1 MADSEEFIKIINDF
15 TQDLKNCYPELSEN
29 FENIDYNLYYSH
41 CKDIYPENFF
51 NILYENEELFD
62 ENKNRFLLPDIDFH
76 KIMNDESLSDSSKKT
91 IWKYLQLVLFV
102 ICNDVKD
109 KKEFGD
115 ANYLFDAINEDDLHQ
130 KINSTMDEMKNFFMN
145 IDEGIS
151 GENINNIFES
161 AMGDVS
167 NVEQM
172 FNNMRNDISLNDDSS
187 FNASNMFGENMD
199 ADRLKDHLS
208 GIMGGKIGSLAKE
221 IAEEASKELGIDEEN
236 MDESKQQDFLKS
248 MFKNPTKLMN
258 IVKNIGNK
266 LEEKFKSGEIK
277 ESELLDEAQQIMGK
291 IQDMPGLKNMMKNMG
306 LNPNGKF
313 DFKGMAGKMQQN
325 MKQAK
330 TKERMQE
337 KLKKKR
343 EQQAAEEQADLGNL
357 NKVDDDVFVWNDSN
371 SNPNTPMK
379 KSSSKPTNNKKGKK
393 KKKKKN

>member
-15 TQDLKNCYPELSEN
+15 TQDLKNCYPELSKN
-29 FENIDYNLYYSH
+29 FENIDYDLYYSH
-41 CKDIYPENFF
+41 CKDVYPENFF

-236 MDESKQQDFLKS
+236 MDEKQQDFLKS
-248 MFKNPTKLMN
+248 MFKN
-258 IVKNIGNK
+258 
-266 LEEKFKSGEIK
+266 
-277 ESELLDEAQQIMGK
+277 
-291 IQDMPGLKNMMKNMG
+291 
-306 LNPNGKF
+306 
-313 DFKGMAGKMQQN
+313 QQN
-325 MKQAK
+325 
-330 TKERMQE
+330 
-337 KLKKKR
+337 
-343 EQQAAEEQADLGNL
+343 
-357 NKVDDDVFVWNDSN
+357 
-371 SNPNTPMK
+371 
-379 KSSSKPTNNKKGKK
+379 
-393 KKKKKN
+393 

>member
-15 TQDLKNCYPELSEN
+15 TQDLKNCYPELSAK

-41 CKDIYPENFF
+41 CKDVYPENFF

-145 IDEGIS
+145 IDEDIS
-151 GENINNIFES
+151 GENINNLFES
-161 AMGDVS
+161 AMGDIS

-172 FNNMRNDISLNDDSS
+172 FNNMRDDISLNDDSS

-248 MFKNPTKLMN
+248 MFKNPAKLMN

-343 EQQAAEEQADLGNL
+343 EQQAAEEQADLGKL

>member
-15 TQDLKNCYPELSEN
+15 TQDLKNCFPELSEN
-29 FENIDYNLYYSH
+29 FEKIDYNLYYSH
-41 CKDIYPENFF
+41 CKDVYPENFF

-76 KIMNDESLSDSSKKT
+76 EIMNDESLSDSSKKT

-151 GENINNIFES
+151 GENLNNIFES
-161 AMGDVS
+161 AMGDIS

-172 FNNMRNDISLNDDSS
+172 FNNMRSDISLNDDSS

-236 MDESKQQDFLKS
+236 MDEEKQQDFLKS

-343 EQQAAEEQADLGNL
+343 EKQAAEEQADLGNL
-357 NKVDDDVFVWNDSN
+357 NKVDDNVFVWNDSN

>member
-15 TQDLKNCYPELSEN
+15 TQDLKNCFPELTEN

-41 CKDIYPENFF
+41 CKDVYPENFF

-161 AMGDVS
+161 AMGDIS

-172 FNNMRNDISLNDDSS
+172 FNNMRDDISLNEDSS

-199 ADRLKDHLS
+199 ADKLKDHLS

-236 MDESKQQDFLKS
+236 MDEAKQQDFLKS
-248 MFKNPTKLMN
+248 MFKNPAKLMN

-343 EQQAAEEQADLGNL
+343 EQQAAEQADLGKL